1 MVTATVSA
9 KGWIVIPAKER
20 RDFGIAPGTKVI
32 IRRDGDALRISPATP
47 NPIEKA
53 YGMLS
58 GGKSLSASL
67 LTEREKEMRREE
79 ERLLAW
85 R

>member
-20 RDFGIAPGTKVI
+20 REFGIAPGTKVI
-32 IRRDGDALRISPATP
+32 IRKDGDALRISPATP
-47 NPIEKA
+47 NPIAKA
-53 YGMLS
+53 HGMLA
-58 GGKSLSASL
+58 GGKSLCTTL
-67 LTEREKEMRREE
+67 LKKHEQEMIREE
-79 ERLLAW
+79 KRLLAW

>member
-20 RDFGIAPGTKVI
+20 REFGIAPGTKVI
-32 IRRDGDALRISPATP
+32 IRKDGDALRISPATP
-47 NPIEKA
+47 DPIAQA

-58 GGKSLSASL
+58 GEKSLSTAL
-67 LTEREKEMRREE
+67 LKEHEKEMIREE
-79 ERLLAW
+79 KRLLTW